1 MSAHKTMQDRNDRP
15 MTPRLRTLAAL
26 AAAALLSVACGGS
39 GDTAGGI
46 GGGGGNGSGG
56 QDLGAVN
63 VYKLND
69 QQRPVV
75 ASNRDG
81 KAVIVWESMGQDGN
95 HLGIFARRVE
105 NGALVGDEFQVN
117 TYTDSRQSFPTA
129 AMDAA
134 GNFVIAWRSSLQGS
148 PGGTIYAQRFAADGS
163 RIGSEFL
170 VGPDNSNRDSQSE
183 PQMAMDASGR
193 FMIAWSNRELGVLA
207 EQLGQNQLEE
217 RWLEIRSFNAD
228 GSPRIGPTRT
238 TNNTDDQFPRAPR
251 IGMDANSNV
260 VLVWASA
267 GAGTNMR
274 AQHFDLDGN
283 ALSPAYTVNAVSAA
297 VGVDLATVAVA
308 PDGSFAVAWEGYT
321 FGYVPVGVIVRR
333 YSGPQAPLGDEHTV
347 SAPTRG
353 LVERNSIALDAN
365 GDLVVAAHAND
376 RVYLAVE
383 RADGSVSGTV
393 DVSGSAFPALFPNVA
408 ISKPGQL
415 LVAWQNLGQDGDG
428 RGIRARVMS
437 IP

>member
-1 MSAHKTMQDRNDRP
+1 MNAQNP
-15 MTPRLRTLAAL
+15 MHARMNSTITPRLRAL
-26 AAAALLSVACGGS
+26 ATLTAAALLSVACGSSNSLDGGS
-39 GDTAGGI
+39 
-46 GGGGGNGSGG
+46 GGGGGGG
-56 QDLGAVN
+56 QDVGAVN
-63 VYKLND
+63 VYSTDD
-69 QQRPVV
+69 QQRPTV
-75 ASNRDG
+75 ASNRAG

-95 HLGIFARRVE
+95 HLGLFARRFESGVP
-105 NGALVGDEFQVN
+105 VGDEFQVN

-134 GNFVIAWRSSLQGS
+134 GNFVVAWRSSRQGS
-148 PGGTIYAQRFAADGS
+148 PGGTIYAQRFAADGT

-170 VGPDNSNRDSQSE
+170 VGPDDSDRDSQSE
-183 PQMAMDASGR
+183 PQMAMDADGR

-217 RWLEIRSFNAD
+217 RWLEIRSYNVD
-228 GSPRIGPTRT
+228 GTPRIAPTRT

-251 IGMDANSNV
+251 IGMDANSNI

-283 ALSPAYTVNAVSAA
+283 ALSPAYTVNTVSAA

-321 FGYVPVGVIVRR
+321 FGYTPVGIIVRR
-333 YSGPQAPLGDEHTV
+333 YAGPQAPLGDEHIV
-347 SAPTRG
+347 SSPANG
-353 LVERNSIALDAN
+353 LVERNSIALNAN

-383 RADGSVSGTV
+383 RADGSVSASV
-393 DVSGSAFPALFPNVA
+393 NVSGGPFSALFPSVA
-408 ISKPGQL
+408 ISGEDQV

-428 RGIRARVMS
+428 RGIRARTLA

>member
-1 MSAHKTMQDRNDRP
+1 MSAQKTMQARTNRT
-15 MTPRLRTLAAL
+15 MTLRLRTLAAL
-26 AAAALLSVACGGS
+26 TAAALLSVACGGS
-39 GDTAGGI
+39 DSTSS
-46 GGGGGNGSGG
+46 GGGGGSGSS
-56 QDLGAVN
+56 QDIGAVN
-63 VYKLND
+63 TFKTGD

-75 ASNRDG
+75 ASNRAG

-134 GNFVIAWRSSLQGS
+134 GNFVVAWRSSLQGS

-163 RIGSEFL
+163 RLGGEFL

-217 RWLEIRSFNAD
+217 RWLEIRSYNAD
-228 GSPRIGPTRT
+228 GTPRIAPTRT

-251 IGMDANSNV
+251 IGMDADSNI

-274 AQHFDLDGN
+274 AQHFDLDGA

-321 FGYVPVGVIVRR
+321 FGYLPVGIIVRR
-333 YSGPQAPLGDEHTV
+333 YSGPQAALGDEHVV
-347 SAPTRG
+347 SSPANG

-383 RADGSVSGTV
+383 HADGSVSSTIN
-393 DVSGSAFPALFPNVA
+393 VSGGGFPALFPNVA
-408 ISKPGQL
+408 ISNAGQV

-428 RGIRARVMS
+428 RGIRARTLA

>member
-1 MSAHKTMQDRNDRP
+1 MNAQNETHSSMNSN
-15 MTPRLRTLAAL
+15 MTPRLRSLAAL
-26 AAAALLSVACGGS
+26 AAAALLSVACGS
-39 GDTAGGI
+39 SDSIGD
-46 GGGGGNGSGG
+46 GSGG
-56 QDLGAVN
+56 SQDTGAVN
-63 VYKLND
+63 IYSKGD
-69 QQRPVV
+69 QQRPTV
-75 ASNRDG
+75 ASNRAG

-95 HLGIFARRVE
+95 HLGLFARRVE
-105 NGALVGDEFQVN
+105 NGVPVGDEFQVN

-134 GNFVIAWRSSLQGS
+134 GNFVVAWRSSLQGS
-148 PGGTIYAQRFAADGS
+148 PGGTIYAQRFAANGS

-170 VGPDNSNRDSQSE
+170 VGPNNSNRDSQSE

-217 RWLEIRSFNAD
+217 RWLEIRSYNAD
-228 GSPRIGPTRT
+228 GTPRIAPTRT
-238 TNNTDDQFPRAPR
+238 TVKADDQFPRAPR

-308 PDGSFAVAWEGYT
+308 PNGSFAVAWEGYT
-321 FGYVPVGVIVRR
+321 FGYTPVGIIVRR
-333 YSGPQAPLGDEHTV
+333 YSGPQAPLGDEHVV
-347 SAPTRG
+347 SSPAKG
-353 LVERNSIALDAN
+353 LVERNSIALSAN
-365 GDLVVAAHAND
+365 GDLVVTAHAND

-393 DVSGSAFPALFPNVA
+393 NVSGGPFPAMFPSVA
-408 ISKPGQL
+408 IADDDQV

-428 RGIRARVMS
+428 RGIRARTMP